1 MKAYRITGITLISA
15 LGLAVFPGQALSQ
28 QRFGNETVFEHTPSV
43 EELNALFRSPGKSE
57 GKASGLPKGTRSIV
71 LTGPIVPPGAPNGG
85 AATITQ
91 VPQSGGGRPAGNTVS
106 ILIQFDLN
114 SAVIKPQ
121 YEASLAN
128 LATSMQA
135 NPNTTMEIGGH
146 ADATGDVRHNLDL
159 SNRRAQSVR
168 DYLIGVHGIAPSRL
182 TARGYGQ
189 SLPLSGLAGTDGR
202 NRRVSFTAQGG

>member
-1 MKAYRITGITLISA
+1 MKAYRFTGVTLILA
-15 LGLAVFPGQALSQ
+15 LGLALFPGLAPAQ

-43 EELNALFRSPGKSE
+43 EELNALFRSAGQSGGKP
-57 GKASGLPKGTRSIV
+57 SGLPKGTRGIV
-71 LTGPIVPPGAPNGG
+71 LTGPVTAPGAPNGG

-91 VPQSGGGRPAGNTVS
+91 VPQSSGGRPAGNTVS
-106 ILIQFDLN
+106 ILIQFDMN

-128 LATSMQA
+128 LAASMQA
-135 NPNTTMEIGGH
+135 NPNTAMEIGGH
-146 ADATGDVRHNLDL
+146 ADATGDARHNLDL

-182 TARGYGQ
+182 TAQGYGE
-189 SLPLSGLAGTDGR
+189 SLPLSGLAGNDGR
-202 NRRVSFTAQGG
+202 NRRVSFTPAGG